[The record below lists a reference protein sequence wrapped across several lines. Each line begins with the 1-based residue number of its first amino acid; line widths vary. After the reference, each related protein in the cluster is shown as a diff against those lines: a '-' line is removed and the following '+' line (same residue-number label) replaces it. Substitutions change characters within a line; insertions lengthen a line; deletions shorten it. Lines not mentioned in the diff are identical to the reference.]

1 MHASPL
7 TGIGFVLAIWMAIVP
22 FLPEQPSLDLADLK

>member
-7 TGIGFVLAIWMAIVP
+7 TGIGFVLAIWRS
-22 FLPEQPSLDLADLK
+22 FLFFLNNQALIWQI